1 MSYTKENSMMRA
13 HRNGYKPRGYHSLP
27 FSESIP
33 NYEQIIEYA
42 NNPINE
48 LDIQFR
54 GDYINIYYL
63 GGSLLKLKNNGSIV
77 LDKNY
82 FYRPTKK
89 DLRITDIEK
98 LLKLK
103 SLDNRPKSRF
113 LSKLRPDELCYYRE
127 LAVSKNQQLIKQRD
141 LIINQLKNARGPE
154 VGNVIEQIKRVMLD
168 WKKNLRDIG
177 IKKDVVNERHVQHYI
192 SLFNKESELC
202 SDYVVIDLEYEL
214 SEKSDY
220 CISQNEKRSPE
231 KKQPKI
237 DIVAIEKKTGQLFV
251 MELKYGMKSTGGE
264 AGIAEHYEDYLHSVG
279 NDNKWHAFLEDIMF
293 LVENQKENGVLTE
306 SIKVKESKPVFAFV
320 YKPERESDECIQF
333 KNKMQKEKLDGIPV
347 FYLPVEKDYNHPT
360 PEGHYIIN
368 RN

>member
-1 MSYTKENSMMRA
+1 MMKSPRKS
-13 HRNGYKPRGYHSLP
+13 YKPRGYQSSP

-42 NNPINE
+42 NNPKNE

-63 GGSLLKLKNNGSIV
+63 GGSLLKLKTNGSIV
-77 LDKNY
+77 FDKNY
-82 FYRPTKK
+82 FYRPTKE
-89 DLRITDIEK
+89 DLRISDIEK

-103 SLDNRPKSRF
+103 DLENRPKSRF
-113 LSKLRPDELCYYRE
+113 ISELKPDEFSYYKE

-141 LIINQLKNARGPE
+141 LIINQLKEARGSE
-154 VGNVIEQIKRVMLD
+154 VGKVIEQIKSVMLD

-177 IKKDVVNERHVQHYI
+177 IKKDVVNERQVQHYI
-192 SLFNKESELC
+192 SLFNKESESC

-214 SEKSDY
+214 SENSDY

-237 DIVAIEKKTGQLFV
+237 DIVAIEKNTGQLYV

-264 AGIAEHYEDYLHSVG
+264 AGIAEHYEDYLKSVG
-279 NDNKWHAFLEDIMF
+279 NDNKWHAFLEDITF
-293 LVENQKENGVLTE
+293 LVEKQKENGVLTE
-306 SIKVKESKPVFAFV
+306 SIEIKDSKPVFAFV
-320 YKPERESDECIQF
+320 YKPETDSDECIQF
-333 KNKMQKEKLDGIPV
+333 MEKMHKEKLDGIPV
-347 FYLPVEKDYNHPT
+347 FYLPVEKDYKHPT
-360 PEGHYIIN
+360 PKGHYIIN
-368 RN
+368 SINEDNPT